1 MEKKE
6 VIELVK
12 ACMEACL
19 ERYAVP
25 GMLSVEETAEKLGIS
40 KDTVRD
46 YIRKG
51 ELTGY
56 EIGNRMMRVS
66 VQSINE
72 LLERVKTTGKPETEE
87 TEKTD
92 LNGGGTQAAAEEP
105 KGGNADAAAE
115 EPKGGNA
122 DAAAEEPKQEEPK
135 SGTPAAAEEKETE
148 PEPEVK
154 VEQCAAIHPKNG
166 KRCVLPAGH
175 EGKHRCE

>member
-46 YIRKG
+46 YLRKG

-72 LLERVKTTGKPETEE
+72 LLERVKTGKPETEE

-115 EPKGGNA
+115 E
-122 DAAAEEPKQEEPK
+122 AATLARAEEQKTEEQKAEEPK
-135 SGTPAAAEEKETE
+135 
-148 PEPEVK
+148 EVK
-154 VEQCAAIHPKNG
+154 PEEVKPEKAKPEEFERCTAVHPKNG
-166 KRCVLPAGH
+166 KRCVLFAGH

>member
-25 GMLSVEETAEKLGIS
+25 GMMSVEDTAERLGIS

-51 ELTGY
+51 ELVGY

-66 VQSINE
+66 VKSIND
-72 LLERVKTTGKPETEE
+72 LLERVKTGKPETEKTEE
-87 TEKTD
+87 TDE
-92 LNGGGTQAAAEEP
+92 NGAATLARAEEP
-105 KGGNADAAAE
+105 NPPSPEATEDKGA
-115 EPKGGNA
+115 
-122 DAAAEEPKQEEPK
+122 
-135 SGTPAAAEEKETE
+135 
-148 PEPEVK
+148 
-154 VEQCAAIHPKNG
+154 EQCAAIHPKSG

-175 EGKHRCE
+175 EGKHHCE